1 VPGAVEFKLIY
12 LITRFGVRIIATP
25 LQVIRETQGA
35 ETPQLLAVFD
45 GNISYQPGGQAT
57 GLGHG
62 EPKPSGQA
70 CSHL

>member
-1 VPGAVEFKLIY
+1 M
-12 LITRFGVRIIATP
+12 P

-45 GNISYQPGGQAT
+45 GNISYKPGGQAT

-62 EPKPSGQA
+62 EPKPPGQA